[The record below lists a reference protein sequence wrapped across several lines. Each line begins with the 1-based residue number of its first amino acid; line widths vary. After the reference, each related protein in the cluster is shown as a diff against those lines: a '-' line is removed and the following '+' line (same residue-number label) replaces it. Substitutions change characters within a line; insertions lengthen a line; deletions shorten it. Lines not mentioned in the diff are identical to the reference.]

1 MSKKKKTATEAPDKP
16 SSKGVDS
23 ALAEIQKKYG
33 NTSITKGQVPPIE
46 KIPTGLWSID
56 QATGGGFPRRRW
68 SHIFGPK
75 SSGKSTVCLLVS
87 REVQQQQGGSVA
99 YVDAEH
105 CFDPAYAH
113 SLGVDTEKN
122 FYYARPH
129 SLEESETIVQK
140 LAPIVDLIIVDSI
153 VAVPGAK
160 EIRAIEKDG
169 LEKDSMMVIPA
180 ALSKFFRLV
189 TPVVGKGN
197 AAIIMVNQTRT
208 NVGGYIAFDDFSGGN
223 ALRHANSISLQL
235 RTAPKADHP
244 TAKINDKDVIIG
256 QNTIVKVDKNKTG
269 GSHPGQTVA
278 FNIFFQEPFIRPM
291 SDLVVNALATGV
303 IERTGSTYSVDGE
316 KITVGKDN
324 ILSALTENKDLRDK
338 LEKKMKE
345 VVS

>member
-1 MSKKKKTATEAPDKP
+1 MLKKKKPATEAADKP

-33 NTSITKGQVPPIE
+33 TSSITKGQVPKIE
-46 KIPTGLWSID
+46 KISTGLWSID
-56 QATGGGFPRRRW
+56 RATGGGFARRRW
-68 SHIFGPK
+68 NHIYGPK
-75 SSGKSTVCLLVS
+75 SSGKSTICLLVS
-87 REVQQQQGGSVA
+87 KEVQKLGGSVA

-105 CFDPAYAH
+105 SFDPIYAQ
-113 SLGVDTEKN
+113 SLGIDTERN

-129 SLEESETIVQK
+129 TIEESETIIQK
-140 LAPIVDLIIVDSI
+140 LAPLVDLIIVDSI
-153 VAVPGAK
+153 IAVPGSK
-160 EIRAIEKDG
+160 EVRGIEKDG

-180 ALSKFFRLV
+180 ALSKFFRFV
-189 TPVVGKGN
+189 TPIVGRGN
-197 AAIIMVNQTRT
+197 AAIVLVNQTRT

-235 RTAPKADHP
+235 RNAPKADHP
-244 TAKINDKDVIIG
+244 VEKINDKDVIVG

-278 FNIFFQEPFIRPM
+278 FNIFFKEPYVRPL
-291 SDLVVNALATGV
+291 SDLVVNALSGGV
-303 IERTGSTYSVDGE
+303 IERTGSTYSLDGE
-316 KITVGKDN
+316 KVAVGKDN
-324 ILSALTENKDLRDK
+324 ILEALTENKDLREK